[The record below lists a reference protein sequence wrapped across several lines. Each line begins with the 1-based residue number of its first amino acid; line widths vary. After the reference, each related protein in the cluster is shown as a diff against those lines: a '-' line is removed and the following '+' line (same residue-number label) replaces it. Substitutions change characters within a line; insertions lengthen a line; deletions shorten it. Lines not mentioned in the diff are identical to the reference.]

1 MLILLRVYHSCV
13 GCFLVAHRKE
23 NCSRL
28 FIRHVSMV
36 VVPIDEKKKKKK
48 TPTCHSHRGVQSV
61 RCSSC
66 RCCVLSTGNHLLANG
81 PWGRR
86 GTLKQGAQM
95 EGPRHLIETA
105 QSCQG
110 ERGSHTIP
118 RWEIWHRFIHSTAV
132 LGGALAQPQPKKWFG
147 KHSWCPPRS
156 LKYQVA
162 WHGSL
167 HEDSSAW
174 MAPWCWHRSPSFG
187 SQHVSSCCCPQRNH
201 FLLLWKDT
209 D

>member
-13 GCFLVAHRKE
+13 GCFPVAHRKE

-36 VVPIDEKKKKKK
+36 VVPTDAKKKQH
-48 TPTCHSHRGVQSV
+48 PLAIVIEVCSQWGVVPVDAVCYPLEIICWQMV
-61 RCSSC
+61 P
-66 RCCVLSTGNHLLANG
+66 GG
-81 PWGRR
+81 KR

-95 EGPRHLIETA
+95 EGHGHLTA
-105 QSCQG
+105 TARSCQG
-110 ERGSHTIP
+110 ESGSHTIP

-132 LGGALAQPQPKKWFG
+132 LRGALAQPQPKKWFG

-162 WHGSL
+162 WCGSL

-187 SQHVSSCCCPQRNH
+187 SQHVSSCCYPQRNH
-201 FLLLWKDT
+201 FLLLWKDI